1 MRPALL
7 ATARRAWNHVR
18 VAPRRCARSFAA
30 VPPGLMDSAGIIA
43 DPFEQSVTEA
53 SLRHKAS
60 YFMVGLAQSTELR
73 RAMDFKPTDFSRTEA
88 PELLKEFYA
97 LYGAQNRSN
106 LRSAVTSPL
115 FAKLKSHTKEEKAR
129 IGGHKGQRRKKS
141 RKNTTSSNVAAADA
155 ASDNRKLGFKVAK
168 VQSCKV
174 VQVRALKDMK
184 KELAFGQVTCEV
196 ELWLVP
202 ADFTANP
209 EGDEVDYQLPF
220 EVVPDIGRWRRA
232 VDDKGQVYFWHTG
245 TGFTQWQMPSEYV
258 KVPEILPPFQV
269 SEEHFVMNAE
279 TDEHKDIIV
288 VKQLPVFEVAVQSPQ
303 KTWKFAGFAQ

>member
-1 MRPALL
+1 
-7 ATARRAWNHVR
+7 
-18 VAPRRCARSFAA
+18 
-30 VPPGLMDSAGIIA
+30 MDSAGIIA

-53 SLRHKAS
+53 SFRHKAS

-97 LYGAQNRSN
+97 LYGAQNRSS

-129 IGGHKGQRRKKS
+129 VAGHKGQRRKKS
-141 RKNTTSSNVAAADA
+141 RKNAASAPPVAAAAAADA
-155 ASDNRKLGFKVAK
+155 TSDNRKLGFKVAK
-168 VQSCKV
+168 VQACKV

-258 KVPEILPPFQV
+258 KVPDMLPPFQV
-269 SEEHFVMNAE
+269 RQRDKSMHLSPLHTRLFVRQTFAS
-279 TDEHKDIIV
+279 
-288 VKQLPVFEVAVQSPQ
+288 LPQRA
-303 KTWKFAGFAQ
+303 WFASSA